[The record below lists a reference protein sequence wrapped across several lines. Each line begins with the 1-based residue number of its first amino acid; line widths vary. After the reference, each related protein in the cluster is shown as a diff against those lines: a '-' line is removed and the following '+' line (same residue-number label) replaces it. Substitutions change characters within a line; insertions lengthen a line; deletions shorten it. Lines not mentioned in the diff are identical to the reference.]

1 MKTFMAKF
9 QLGKQGLTQQF
20 IDSISLAFKNRKQ
33 VRISV
38 LKSCTRDKTKV
49 IEIAEKIKEKLALK
63 TRYRIIG
70 FTLIFIKQ

>member
-1 MKTFMAKF
+1 MAKF

-38 LKSCTRDKTKV
+38 LKSCTRDKTKI
-49 IEIAEKIKEKLALK
+49 IEIAEEIKEKLVLK